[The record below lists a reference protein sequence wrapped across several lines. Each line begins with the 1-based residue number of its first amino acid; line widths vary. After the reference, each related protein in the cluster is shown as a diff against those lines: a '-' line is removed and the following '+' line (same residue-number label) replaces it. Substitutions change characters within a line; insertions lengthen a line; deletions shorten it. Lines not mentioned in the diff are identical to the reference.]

1 MVNQQC
7 KNMRFKSLIGVQ
19 EKSENT
25 TQQPI
30 KLTKF
35 KKLIKSYGLYEQTA
49 DDPNAAALQDAALD
63 PSAAQTQAAQAAPVP
78 APEEE
83 PVQTLTSEGEVE
95 LIRLLR
101 TALTLDVPAN
111 TMPLEI
117 VDAEI
122 NKENAREIYEKIK
135 TFMSTF
141 TGE

>member
-78 APEEE
+78 APEEQ

>member
-1 MVNQQC
+1 
-7 KNMRFKSLIGVQ
+7 MRFKSLIGVQ

-78 APEEE
+78 APEEQ

>member
-1 MVNQQC
+1 
-7 KNMRFKSLIGVQ
+7 MRFKSLIGVQ

>member
-1 MVNQQC
+1 
-7 KNMRFKSLIGVQ
+7 MRFKSLIGVQ

-101 TALTLDVPAN
+101 TALTLDIPAN

>member
-1 MVNQQC
+1 LVNQQC

>member
-1 MVNQQC
+1 
-7 KNMRFKSLIGVQ
+7 MRFKSLIGVQ

-63 PSAAQTQAAQAAPVP
+63 PSAAQTQAAQAASVP

-101 TALTLDVPAN
+101 TALTLDIPAN